1 MHVHYKGTLT
11 DGTVFD
17 SSEGRNPLTFTLGAS
32 QVIKG
37 WDKGLLGMCV
47 GEMRKLIIP
56 PELAYGDNA
65 VGKIP
70 KNSILTFEVEL
81 VKIENKNNSEL

>member
-17 SSEGRNPLTFTLGAS
+17 SSEGKNPLTFSLGS
-32 QVIKG
+32 GNVIKG
-37 WDKGLLGMCV
+37 WDRGLIGMCV

-56 PELAYGDNA
+56 PDLAYGNSA

-70 KNSILTFEVEL
+70 KNSILIFEVEL
-81 VKIENKNNSEL
+81 VKIENKSNEL